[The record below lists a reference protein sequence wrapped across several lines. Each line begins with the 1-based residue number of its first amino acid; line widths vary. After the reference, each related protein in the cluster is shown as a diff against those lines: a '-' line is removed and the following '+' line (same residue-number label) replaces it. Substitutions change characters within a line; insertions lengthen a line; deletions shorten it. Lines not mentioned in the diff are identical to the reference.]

1 MKGVTSSV
9 IRPKQHEERGKPPPE
24 NITEYGFGKTT
35 SLSLGTRPSPQSI
48 NLLKVLC
55 LFAFSHLKHVFH
67 SLKTQSLNS
76 SNLPFLS
83 FFCSFTPS
91 PPIHLILLLTLSPFW
106 MMCLIDMNVELCSTH
121 ISLFITIMLSS
132 THTQTH
138 SSFFNLSHPTLN
150 SLTNP
155 ISNQHNTHSPS
166 TISSIITLKSFI
178 LPSMS
183 CIVSLCVC

>member
-1 MKGVTSSV
+1 MVRTMGYRIRNGQWFKRLSRSTPPPPPTTHTQSPIPFPKSLLFCCGSEERYKVRGLIMKGVTSSV

-91 PPIHLILLLTLSPFW
+91 PPIHLILLLTLSPPFG
-106 MMCLIDMNVELCSTH
+106 
-121 ISLFITIMLSS
+121 
-132 THTQTH
+132 
-138 SSFFNLSHPTLN
+138 
-150 SLTNP
+150 
-155 ISNQHNTHSPS
+155 
-166 TISSIITLKSFI
+166 
-178 LPSMS
+178 
-183 CIVSLCVC
+183 